1 MSKTADMAKVSAKGS
16 FHLLWGLVVSTVIS
30 AVGTIFIARL
40 LGEDQYGLYTVILT
54 VPALISIFRDWGV
67 NYAMIRFTAQYRA
80 EGRIDEIRSIFLSGI
95 IFEIAIGLI
104 LSIFSLI
111 FADFLATTVFNRP
124 VIAPLIQLASFVV
137 FANGLIAAGTA
148 VFTGYERMEL
158 NSIMLVTQSIF
169 KTVLIITFVLLGLG
183 VPGATIGFT
192 AGTFIAGI
200 IGVLLIWVIY
210 RHLPKPATHRLEIK
224 AYLTTMLQYC
234 LPLSFALIITALLP
248 QFYAFLLPIHY
259 VTDNI
264 VIGNYG
270 VAMNFVVLIT
280 FFAMPIT
287 TMMFPAFSKLNAEK
301 DKEPLRNIFQFSVKY
316 ASLLV
321 VPVTAIVMSLSRPA
335 VETLFGSTYDS
346 APLFLSLF
354 AIQYL
359 YTAFGNLSLSGLL
372 NGQGQTSF
380 ILKMA
385 IVTGIIGFPLGYIL
399 IMNFGVLGL
408 ITSTLVNP
416 ISGIIMGLLF
426 VRKQYSVTVDW
437 SSSAKILISSAI
449 TAILTYFIVTSL
461 ALPSWIRLIIGVI
474 IFLPTF
480 AMLILLTKT
489 LNIADLN
496 NLRQMTSGLG
506 PVGKIITLFLNIIEK
521 IIIALKI

>member
-1 MSKTADMAKVSAKGS
+1 MSKAADMAKVSAKGS

-40 LGEDQYGLYTVILT
+40 LGSDQYGLYTVVLT

-95 IFEIAIGLI
+95 IFEIAMGLM

-137 FANGLIAAGTA
+137 FASGLIAAGTA
-148 VFTGYERMEL
+148 VFTGFERMEL

-264 VIGNYG
+264 IIGNYG

-301 DKEPLRNIFQFSVKY
+301 DKEPLKNIFQFSVKY

-426 VRKQYSVTVDW
+426 IRKQYSVTVDW
-437 SSSAKILISSAI
+437 KSSAKILISSAI

-480 AMLILLTKT
+480 AILILLTKT

-506 PVGKIITLFLNIIEK
+506 PVGKIITLLLNIIEK

>member
-1 MSKTADMAKVSAKGS
+1 MSKAADMAKVSAKGS

-40 LGEDQYGLYTVILT
+40 LGSDQYGLYTVVLT

-95 IFEIAIGLI
+95 IFEIAMGLM

-124 VIAPLIQLASFVV
+124 VIAPLIPLASFVV
-137 FANGLIAAGTA
+137 FASGLIAAGTA
-148 VFTGYERMEL
+148 VFTGFERMEL

-264 VIGNYG
+264 IIGNYG

-301 DKEPLRNIFQFSVKY
+301 DKEPLKNIFQFSVKY

-426 VRKQYSVTVDW
+426 IRKQYSVTVDW
-437 SSSAKILISSAI
+437 KSSAKILISSAI

-480 AMLILLTKT
+480 AILILLTKT

-506 PVGKIITLFLNIIEK
+506 PVGKIITLLLNIIEK

>member
-1 MSKTADMAKVSAKGS
+1 MSKAADMAKVSAKGS

-40 LGEDQYGLYTVILT
+40 LGSDQYGLYTVVLT

-95 IFEIAIGLI
+95 IFEIAMGLM

-137 FANGLIAAGTA
+137 FASGLIAAGTA
-148 VFTGYERMEL
+148 VFTGFERMEL

-426 VRKQYSVTVDW
+426 IRKQYSVTVDW
-437 SSSAKILISSAI
+437 KSSAKILISSAI

-480 AMLILLTKT
+480 AILILLTKT

-506 PVGKIITLFLNIIEK
+506 PVGKIITLLLNIIEK